1 MYIFSSS
8 ALTYGIA
15 KRDVIVGERNDS
27 TVEPISHFFYS
38 DRLKLQFW
46 DYGQDGKPSVVLVH
60 GALDHARNWDWV
72 AQELCRDYHVFALD
86 LRGHGNSAWAPGA
99 AYSVAEHVLD
109 VSALLDVINDFPIR
123 LIGHSLGGGVALH
136 YTGVY
141 PQRVQKLVSIEGV
154 GFPREHPMHGP
165 ASERTRRW
173 IENIRDMEKR
183 RAKSY
188 PSPAAAMARMREVNP
203 RLSDEVA
210 RHLTLHGT
218 NWDSDGS
225 LLWKFDNFARVFSPY
240 GHNVEDSVE
249 MLGQITCPTLFF
261 WGQES
266 FLPVPESDPRF
277 LAVRNRKLVEVAGAG
292 HWVHHDALDLFLRV
306 TEEFLK

>member
-1 MYIFSSS
+1 
-8 ALTYGIA
+8 
-15 KRDVIVGERNDS
+15 
-27 TVEPISHFFYS
+27 
-38 DRLKLQFW
+38 
-46 DYGQDGKPSVVLVH
+46 
-60 GALDHARNWDWV
+60 
-72 AQELCRDYHVFALD
+72 
-86 LRGHGNSAWAPGA
+86 
-99 AYSVAEHVLD
+99 
-109 VSALLDVINDFPIR
+109 
-123 LIGHSLGGGVALH
+123 
-136 YTGVY
+136 
-141 PQRVQKLVSIEGV
+141 
-154 GFPREHPMHGP
+154 
-165 ASERTRRW
+165 
-173 IENIRDMEKR
+173 
-183 RAKSY
+183 
-188 PSPAAAMARMREVNP
+188 
-203 RLSDEVA
+203 
-210 RHLTLHGT
+210 LHGT